1 MIEMTRIV
9 LAVALGI
16 LCIVWLG
23 GCAQQQ
29 KQEETAVATL
39 GGTTPEDAFRKYFDY
54 MNSGSYKE
62 AFGILATPSRQ
73 AYDRAAVNLAQMR
86 TKLDSIP
93 DPQDR
98 LYLQQLYA
106 KLGGSTGED
115 LFIALLKMSE
125 IPQNTTP
132 VTLGSI
138 TQMGDNA
145 AEAMNSAGIKV
156 SFIKEPDGL
165 WRIELPQSQLEASL
179 GTLQARFTAMG
190 TATVAPQVTPAPVP
204 APESKTTPEP
214 KSEVKK

>member
-1 MIEMTRIV
+1 MTRIILV
-9 LAVALGI
+9 VALGI
-16 LCIVWLG
+16 LCAVWLG

-29 KQEETAVATL
+29 KQEEVAIATL

-86 TKLDSIP
+86 TKLDTIP

-106 KLGGSTGED
+106 KLAGSTGED
-115 LFIALLKMSE
+115 LFVALMKMSE
-125 IPQNTTP
+125 VPQNSTP

-138 TQMGDNA
+138 TQISDTT
-145 AEAMNSAGIKV
+145 AEAMNSQGIKV
-156 SFIKEPDGL
+156 SFLKEPDGL
-165 WRIELPQSQLEASL
+165 WRIELPESQLEASL
-179 GTLQARFTAMG
+179 GALQARFTAMEAG
-190 TATVAPQVTPAPVP
+190 TVAQPPAPPVPTP
-204 APESKTTPEP
+204 APESKTAPETKP
-214 KSEVKK
+214 ETKK

>member
-1 MIEMTRIV
+1 MTRILLTV
-9 LAVALGI
+9 IVGIVAI
-16 LCIVWLG
+16 ICLG

-29 KQEETAVATL
+29 KQEEVAVATL

-54 MNSGSYKE
+54 MGSGSYKE

-106 KLGGSTGED
+106 KLTGNTGED
-115 LFIALLKMSE
+115 LFIALMKMSE
-125 IPQNTTP
+125 VPQNTTP
-132 VTLGSI
+132 VTLGSV
-138 TQMGDNA
+138 TQSSDTT
-145 AEAMNSAGIKV
+145 AEAMNSQGIKV

-165 WRIELPQSQLEASL
+165 WRIELPAGQLEASL

-190 TATVAPQVTPAPVP
+190 TTTVAAPPPVAPPTPSESSTTNKSK
-204 APESKTTPEP
+204 PEA
-214 KSEVKK
+214 KK

>member
-1 MIEMTRIV
+1 MTRLILTIAIGIV
-9 LAVALGI
+9 A
-16 LCIVWLG
+16 IVCLG

-29 KQEETAVATL
+29 KQEEVAVATL

-54 MNSGSYKE
+54 MSSGSYKE

-86 TKLDSIP
+86 TRLDSIP

-106 KLGGSTGED
+106 KLAGSTGED
-115 LFIALLKMSE
+115 LFVALMKMTDA
-125 IPQNTTP
+125 PQNTTP

-138 TQMGDNA
+138 TQMGDNT
-145 AEAMNSAGIKV
+145 AEAINSLGIKV

-165 WRIELPQSQLEASL
+165 WRIELPQDQLEASL
-179 GTLQARFTAMG
+179 GTLQTRFTAMG
-190 TATVAPQVTPAPVP
+190 TATIAPPATPAPTP
-204 APESKTTPEP
+204 APESKTAPETKP
-214 KSEVKK
+214 GEKK